1 VRPRLQITNLYFRR
15 ITFCDDHGDGK
26 IGEKNFFRFFV
37 SLTLVVGKFVL
48 IGVSFSR
55 GGCINSLG
63 DATWGHRRNRKV
75 WKSFDF
81 VCSCDES
88 QTTITN
94 KYSSTAKSTF
104 FLLVYQVV
112 RNSMVF
118 NFSLYVRGHFDSE
131 SSSIH
136 PIKVTR
142 RRSISLVL
150 AIARKL
156 KLFQSVDVLV

>member
-1 VRPRLQITNLYFRR
+1 LQITNLYLRR

-26 IGEKNFFRFFV
+26 IGETNFFKFFV

-63 DATWGHRRNRKV
+63 DTTWHRRNRKV

-104 FLLVYQVV
+104 FFLVYQFV
-112 RNSMVF
+112 RNSMVV
-118 NFSLYVRGHFDSE
+118 NFSLYFRGHFDSQ

-156 KLFQSVDVLV
+156 KVFRSVDVLV